1 LPLPTIISFRPVCFR
16 SLRPKDST
24 ALKIRLEGRFD
35 AAQDASTLAAPR
47 SGRETILLVEDEDA
61 VRDLAR
67 DILQA
72 RGDRVLEARHGAEA
86 LSTSEQHPDE
96 IHLLLTDVVM
106 PEMSGRELAER
117 LVVRRPTIKILYMSG
132 YTANAVVHHGV
143 LDPGTDFLQKPFTA
157 AVLVQRVRESL
168 DVRAAR

>member
-1 LPLPTIISFRPVCFR
+1 M
-16 SLRPKDST
+16 
-24 ALKIRLEGRFD
+24 
-35 AAQDASTLAAPR
+35 
-47 SGRETILLVEDEDA
+47 
-61 VRDLAR
+61 RDLAR

-72 RGDRVLEARHGAEA
+72 RGYRVLEARHGAEA

-96 IHLLLTDVVM
+96 IHLMLTDVVM
-106 PEMSGRELAER
+106 PQMSGRELAER
-117 LVVRRPTIKILYMSG
+117 LVVRRPTIKVLYMSD

-157 AVLVQRVRESL
+157 AVLVQRVRENL